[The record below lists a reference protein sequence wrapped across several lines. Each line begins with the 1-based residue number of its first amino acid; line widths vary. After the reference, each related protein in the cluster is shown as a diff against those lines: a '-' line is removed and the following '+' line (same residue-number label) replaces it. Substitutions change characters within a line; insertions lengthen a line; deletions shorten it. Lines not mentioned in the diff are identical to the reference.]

1 MNILKF
7 SLIVFISLT
16 ALIFGGCGSKEVFKP
31 LHVADDWEYSG
42 SSDVVIEKIAQ
53 DAALVE
59 DRKVL
64 AEGKVFDVTI
74 SEEKKLLGY
83 SSGWAISSDI
93 DGNLTLQ
100 SVSDNKSIEN
110 FSLKKTVA
118 SASVE
123 GDMLAVLFADNEMAL
138 YSIAEKNL
146 LLKEQ
151 GDAPI
156 VVTSKII
163 KPFFRDDLVI
173 FSTLD
178 GKVVIINAKTKK
190 KLRTIIVSSEKHF
203 NNIVY
208 FDLVDNKI
216 IAATSHKILSL
227 AQEEVRSAH
236 DIRCVTSDGK
246 NIFVATKQGEI
257 ISLTPEL
264 QQNAKLKFPFA
275 HFLGV
280 IISKDKIY
288 ALEKEGYII
297 EISKDLLTYTVYEA
311 DMEDGYVHIDGKIF
325 FVHDEYISVE

>member
-1 MNILKF
+1 MKF
-7 SLIVFISLT
+7 SLIVLISLT
-16 ALIFGGCGSKEVFKP
+16 ALIFSGCGSKEVFKP
-31 LHVADDWEYSG
+31 QHVADEWEYSG
-42 SSDVVIEKIAQ
+42 RSEIVIKGIAQ

-59 DRKVL
+59 DRKVF
-64 AEGKVFDVTI
+64 AKGKVFDVI
-74 SEEKKLLGY
+74 IPESKKLLGY
-83 SSGWAISSDI
+83 SAGWVISSDI

-100 SVSDNKSIEN
+100 SVSESKSIEN

-123 GDMLAVLFADNEMAL
+123 GDILAVLFADNEMAL

-203 NNIVY
+203 NNIIY

-227 AQEEVRSAH
+227 AQEEIRSAH
-236 DIRCVTSDGK
+236 DIRGVVSDDK
-246 NIFVATKQGEI
+246 SIFIATKQGEI

-264 QQNAKLKFPFA
+264 GQNAKLKFPFA

-280 IISKDKIY
+280 ILSNDKLY

-297 EISKDLLTYTVYEA
+297 EISKDLLTYTVYEV
-311 DMEDGYVHIDGKIF
+311 DIDGGYVHIDGKIF

>member
-7 SLIVFISLT
+7 SFIVFISLT
-16 ALIFGGCGSKEVFKP
+16 VFIFGGCSSKEVFKP
-31 LHVADDWEYSG
+31 LHVADEWEHTG

-59 DRKVL
+59 NRKVL

-74 SEEKKLLGY
+74 PENQKLLGY
-83 SSGWAISSDI
+83 SAGWAISSDI

-100 SVSDNKSIEN
+100 SVSDSKAIEN

-118 SASVE
+118 SASV
-123 GDMLAVLFADNEMAL
+123 GDDMLAVLFADNEMAL
-138 YSIAEKNL
+138 YSIKDKNL

-156 VVTSKII
+156 VVTSKIV
-163 KPFFRDDLVI
+163 KPFFRDDLVL

-203 NNIVY
+203 NNIIY

-227 AQEEVRSAH
+227 AQEEKRSAH
-236 DIRCVTSDGK
+236 DIRSVVSDGK
-246 NIFVATKQGEI
+246 NIFAATKQGEI

-264 QQNAKLKFPFA
+264 QENAKLKFPFA

-280 IISKDKIY
+280 ILSNNKLY

-297 EISKDLLTYTVYEA
+297 EISKDLLTHTVYEA
-311 DMEDGYVHIDGKIF
+311 DIEDGYVYIDGKIF

>member
-7 SLIVFISLT
+7 LLIVLISL
-16 ALIFGGCGSKEVFKP
+16 AAFIFGGCSSKEVFKP
-31 LHVADDWEYSG
+31 LSVAGDWEYSG
-42 SSDVVIEKIAQ
+42 GSDVMIESVAQ

-64 AEGKVFDVTI
+64 AEGRVFDVTVP
-74 SEEKKLLGY
+74 EEQKLLGY
-83 SSGWAISSDI
+83 SAKWVISSDI

-123 GDMLAVLFADNEMAL
+123 GDVLAVLFADNEMAL
-138 YSIAEKNL
+138 YSISGKSL

-151 GDAPI
+151 GDVPI
-156 VVTSKII
+156 AVSSKIV

-203 NNIVY
+203 NNIIY

-227 AQEEVRSAH
+227 AQEEARSAH
-236 DIRCVTSDGK
+236 DIRSVVSDGK

-264 QQNAKLKFPFA
+264 GQSAKVKFPFA

-280 IISKDKIY
+280 VLNDDKIY

-311 DMEDGYVHIDGKIF
+311 DMEEGYVYIDGKIF

>member
-1 MNILKF
+1 MNILRF
-7 SLIVFISLT
+7 SFIVFIALT

-31 LHVADDWEYSG
+31 LHVADDWTHAG

-53 DAALVE
+53 DAALVD

-64 AEGKVFDVTI
+64 TEGKVFDVTV
-74 SEEKKLLGY
+74 SEDKRLLGH
-83 SSGWAISSDI
+83 SAGWVISSDI

-100 SVSDNKSIEN
+100 SVSDSKTIEN
-110 FSLKKTVA
+110 FSLKKTIA

-123 GDMLAVLFADNEMAL
+123 DDMLAVLFADNEMAL
-138 YSIAEKNL
+138 YSIKEKNL

-156 VVTSKII
+156 VVNSKIV
-163 KPFFRDDLVI
+163 KPFFRDDLVL

-203 NNIVY
+203 NNIIY

-227 AQEEVRSAH
+227 AQEEKRSAH
-236 DIRCVTSDGK
+236 DIRAVISDGK

-257 ISLTPEL
+257 VSLTPEL
-264 QQNAKLKFPFA
+264 QENARVKFPFA

-280 IISKDKIY
+280 ILSKDKIY
-288 ALEKEGYII
+288 ALEKEGYLI
-297 EISKDLLTYTVYEA
+297 EISKDLLTHTVYEA
-311 DMEDGYVHIDGKIF
+311 DIEDGYVYIDGKIF

>member
-1 MNILKF
+1 MNILRF
-7 SLIVFISLT
+7 SFIIFISVA

-31 LHVADDWEYSG
+31 LHVADDWEHTG

-53 DAALVE
+53 DAALVD

-64 AEGKVFDVTI
+64 TGGKVFDVTI
-74 SEEKKLLGY
+74 SEDKKLLGY
-83 SSGWAISSDI
+83 SAGWVISSGI

-100 SVSDNKSIEN
+100 SISDDKSIEN

-123 GDMLAVLFADNEMAL
+123 DDMLAVLFADNEMAL
-138 YSIAEKNL
+138 YSIKDKNL

-156 VVTSKII
+156 VVTSKIV
-163 KPFFRDDLVI
+163 KPFFRDDLVL

-178 GKVVIINAKTKK
+178 GKVVIVNTKTKK

-203 NNIVY
+203 NNIIY

-227 AQEEVRSAH
+227 AQEEKRSAH
-236 DIRCVTSDGK
+236 DIRGVVSDGK

-264 QQNAKLKFPFA
+264 QENAKLKFPFA

-280 IISKDKIY
+280 ILSKDKIY
-288 ALEKEGYII
+288 ALEKEGYLI
-297 EISKDLLTYTVYEA
+297 EISKDLLTHTVYEA
-311 DMEDGYVHIDGKIF
+311 DIEDGYVYIDGKIF